1 MVLTKTHYL
10 LQTLPPEQSTG
21 SIAVI
26 DAYVSNTPIFVR
38 SSTASNGS
46 LRGALVLNNIHLTN
60 VPTAVTVA
68 GGASVLAGSSST
80 MTITSWGQG
89 NVYTGTSK
97 TSTFV
102 QSNIAAPN
110 KASALLDSSG
120 RIFGKMHPQ
129 YANFAVSQVVSV
141 RDQGAKG
148 DGKTDDTKA
157 LQAVFDTYAGCKLIF
172 VDHGTYLITDTLKI
186 PAGAQV
192 VGEAWS
198 VLLGGGSAF
207 SDKAN
212 PKVVVQVGQPGET
225 GNVEISDIIFATQAP
240 GASSC
245 LVWISNRANCL
256 ACSCGRDRR

>member
-1 MVLTKTHYL
+1 
-10 LQTLPPEQSTG
+10 
-21 SIAVI
+21 
-26 DAYVSNTPIFVR
+26 
-38 SSTASNGS
+38 
-46 LRGALVLNNIHLTN
+46 
-60 VPTAVTVA
+60 
-68 GGASVLAGSSST
+68 

-97 TSTFV
+97 TGTFV

-172 VDHGTYLITDTLKI
+172 IDHGTYLITDTLKI